1 MADGARRKE
10 TGVPRS
16 ANQAAVT
23 ATRGFFY
30 YAAEESK
37 VEGFNGETTMTRIPG
52 EVIKALNGQKVPLA
66 LSSSTRGESP

>member
-1 MADGARRKE
+1 MEGD
-10 TGVPRS
+10 RS
-16 ANQAAVT
+16 AEVGKSGRCDGD
-23 ATRGFFY
+23 TRFFTY
-30 YAAEESK
+30 TAEESK